1 MRCQVATEYEFDIAT
16 DLKTVQALELLS
28 RHISG
33 LTLTWNG
40 KNRDYLLGSTIN
52 INVSEPFKSWQETI
66 LEGFGFNPTL
76 LVGFR
81 FHNNTD
87 FDEFSEI
94 MFQAT
99 MLLLEHA
106 EDAVLLFNYENIVLQ
121 RLGGKLVFN
130 SGYQMWDDDWLKSR
144 LSLPFE
150 RRPLPSPLL

>member
-1 MRCQVATEYEFDIAT
+1 MATEYAFDIAS

-40 KNRDYLLGSTIN
+40 KNRDYLVGSTIN
-52 INVSEPFKSWQETI
+52 ISVSEQLRSWQETI
-66 LEGFGFNPTL
+66 LEGFGFTPTL
-76 LVGFR
+76 SVGFR

-87 FDEFSEI
+87 FDAFSEI

-106 EDAVLLFNYENIVLQ
+106 EDAVLLFNYEIIVLQ

-130 SGYQMWDDDWLKSR
+130 AGYQMWDDDWLKSR